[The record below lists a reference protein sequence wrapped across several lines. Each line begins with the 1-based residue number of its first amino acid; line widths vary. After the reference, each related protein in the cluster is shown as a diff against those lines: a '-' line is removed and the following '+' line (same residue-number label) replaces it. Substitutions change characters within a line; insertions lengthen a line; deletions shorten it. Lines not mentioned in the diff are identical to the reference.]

1 MRKYWFLRKNKT
13 YIVITFF
20 GADVHR
26 FRARR
31 MPLVSSLR
39 PRIKHLRYRRMNLM
53 STQFITASRSSL
65 QSIPVARTAMPAL
78 KVNLTW
84 GTFHRKCRQLM
95 CSLYDAESLISIY
108 YRWFPPFAV
117 SAFKLAPFAYTD
129 PVLYE
134 GITEDAAFVDNIVTY
149 MSTGINSLRSID
161 FRVGF
166 NSIRSMNSR

>member
-1 MRKYWFLRKNKT
+1 
-13 YIVITFF
+13 
-20 GADVHR
+20 
-26 FRARR
+26 
-31 MPLVSSLR
+31 
-39 PRIKHLRYRRMNLM
+39 
-53 STQFITASRSSL
+53 
-65 QSIPVARTAMPAL
+65 
-78 KVNLTW
+78 
-84 GTFHRKCRQLM
+84 M